1 MEMSSNF
8 MDSVDLQ
15 NGVFEEQGLKML
27 EEWEKKSSLMLLDSS
42 TSSSSSSSS
51 MLDLNQKGISKG
63 DTPKI
68 SGSSS
73 YDNLF
78 NN

>member
-1 MEMSSNF
+1 
-8 MDSVDLQ
+8 
-15 NGVFEEQGLKML
+15 LKML

-42 TSSSSSSSS
+42 STSTSAS
-51 MLDLNQKGISKG
+51 MLDLNQKGISKE

-68 SGSSS
+68 SGSTS

-78 NN
+78 NS

>member
-1 MEMSSNF
+1 MNSI
-8 MDSVDLQ
+8 DLQ

-27 EEWEKKSSLMLLDSS
+27 EEYEKNSTLMLLGGKEKTDDVLELKQPEIQ
-42 TSSSSSSSS
+42 TREG
-51 MLDLNQKGISKG
+51 N
-63 DTPKI
+63 
-68 SGSSS
+68 SS